1 MKWKFGIIFG
11 VLVWSIPF
19 LVSFLIYPLK
29 TADNPLFET
38 IMPIVLVLVG
48 SLFLFLYM
56 KKDSHLTVLKGLELG
71 LIFFIISIVLDLF
84 MFMEG
89 PMKMSFSDYM
99 LDIGLTY
106 LIYPILGTFY
116 GLISNNGEIG

>member
-11 VLVWSIPF
+11 LLVWLIPF
-19 LVSFLIYPLK
+19 LVSFLIYPLRV
-29 TADNPLFET
+29 ANNPLFET